1 MDLRQQD
8 HGQEPRDQ
16 ASTKVKIPTPLTKQL
31 PHKSYIVHALNS
43 SFFPVVRS
51 PYLQA
56 GLVERRC
63 YLVS

>member
-16 ASTKVKIPTPLTKQL
+16 ASAKVKIPTPLTKQL

-51 PYLQA
+51 PLPTGWA
-56 GLVERRC
+56 SRKTL